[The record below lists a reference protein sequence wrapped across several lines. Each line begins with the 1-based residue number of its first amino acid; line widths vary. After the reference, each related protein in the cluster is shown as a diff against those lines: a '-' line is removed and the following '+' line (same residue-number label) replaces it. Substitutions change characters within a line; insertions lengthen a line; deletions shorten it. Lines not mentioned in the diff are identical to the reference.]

1 MCGCGCGCVGTLDVL
16 HIGWFMYPLSSFPPS
31 LSNSPSSPP
40 SLFSPLLPSS
50 SLHSFLPPPPL
61 LPPSP
66 SSPSSLFSPLLPQ
79 CPQLDITILVLFF
92 TYFMIPL
99 TLRVTTILGT
109 VLSIIQLIISTAVAR
124 DTSPELLGRQ
134 VSRVSSR
141 PYELPRLHS

>member
-16 HIGWFMYPLSSFPPS
+16 HIGWFMCPLSSFPPS

-134 VSRVSSR
+134 VSRVS
-141 PYELPRLHS
+141 L